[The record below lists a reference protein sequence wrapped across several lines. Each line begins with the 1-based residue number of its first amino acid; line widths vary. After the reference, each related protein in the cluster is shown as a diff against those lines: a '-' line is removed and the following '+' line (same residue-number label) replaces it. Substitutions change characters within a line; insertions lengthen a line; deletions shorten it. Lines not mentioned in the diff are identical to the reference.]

1 MIYSML
7 NTMQSMQQNVLGLQN
22 TVLNLVAEKNN
33 NNKTEDNSLDT
44 AMAAIRQLL
53 INILPARFLHL
64 SHQVGTIYN
73 DHGMVPHQ
81 IVYPI

>member
-1 MIYSML
+1 MAAANNDMIYSML

-44 AMAAIRQLL
+44 AMAAIRQ
-53 INILPARFLHL
+53 
-64 SHQVGTIYN
+64 QVA
-73 DHGMVPHQ
+73 D
-81 IVYPI
+81 